1 MGQAVEVP
9 LGGGYYV
16 SDSLPLSNQRCLNL
30 YVDRPQAA
38 ALSEAILKGTP
49 GLTQIAT
56 SGVINQI
63 NRGSH
68 VKEGKPYFLNG
79 ETLYRLDKTIDSAG
93 ADVFTLVALGIIPG
107 NSRCSFADNGSQ
119 LLVLVP
125 GGNGYIINESAGTVF
140 QQITDL
146 DFTTTN
152 GKPQYVVYI
161 DSFFVVTTDAKK
173 IIKSSSNDGLIWSA
187 LDFTS
192 AEADPDAIVA
202 PIVVKNKLTITGTE
216 TIEGFDN
223 LGLSGFPFQRNGL
236 FVQKGCFAPQSLVNI
251 NDGFMFIGGGVDE
264 SPAIWTLNGS
274 TPQKVSTT
282 AIDEMLQSFSQAE
295 INASFAFSYAQSG
308 AYFVE
313 FSLPTITFVYDV
325 ISKVW
330 HERESKYVDSTGAIQ
345 TVRHRVNSIVT
356 AYGRVL
362 CGDSLDG
369 RIGVL
374 DLDVY
379 TEYTNPIIRA
389 FSLSPFADLGSSMSL
404 NSIELTTE
412 SGVGNVEKPD
422 PEVRM
427 RTSIDGKTFND
438 PISAP
443 LGKIGEYNIR
453 QIWRRLGRFPRFGV
467 LMFEF
472 SDPCK
477 FRALKLRMNVKQ
489 GAQRGR

>member
-1 MGQAVEVP
+1 MGSPVAVP

-38 ALSEAILKGTP
+38 ALSDAILKGTP

-56 SGVINQI
+56 SGVTNQA

-68 VKEGKPYFLNG
+68 VKDGKPYFLNG
-79 ETLYRLDKTIDSAG
+79 ETLYRLDRTFDGDGLEI
-93 ADVFTLVALGIIPG
+93 FTLVTLGTIPG
-107 NSRCSFADNGSQ
+107 TARCSFADNGTQ
-119 LLVLVP
+119 LLVLIP
-125 GGNGYIINESAGTVF
+125 GGNGYIINEAAGTVF
-140 QQITDL
+140 QQITDV

-152 GKPQYVVYI
+152 GLPQYVVYV

-173 IIKSSSNDGLIWSA
+173 IIKSSSNDGLTWSA
-187 LDFTS
+187 LDFAS

-202 PIVVKNKLTITGTE
+202 PIVVKNKLTIAGTE

-223 LGLSGFPFQRNGL
+223 LGLAGFPFQRNGL
-236 FVQKGCFAPQSLVNI
+236 FVQKGCFAPLSLVNI

-282 AIDEMLQSFSQAE
+282 AIDSKLQTFTQAE

-308 AYFVE
+308 AYFIE
-313 FSLPTITFVYDV
+313 FSLPSVTFVYD
-325 ISKVW
+325 IITQAW
-330 HERESKYVDSTGAIQ
+330 HERESKFIDSTGAIQ
-345 TVRHRVNSIVT
+345 TVRHRVNSLVT

-362 CGDSLDG
+362 CGDSQDG
-369 RIGVL
+369 RIGEL

-379 TEYTNPIIRA
+379 TEYDNPIIRA
-389 FSLSPFADLGSSMSL
+389 FSLSPFAALGTSMSL

-412 SGVGNVEKPD
+412 SGVGNVAQPN
-422 PEVRM
+422 PQVRM
-427 RTSIDGKTFND
+427 SSSIDGKKFND
-438 PISAP
+438 PIPAP
-443 LGKIGEYNIR
+443 LGKIGQFDVR
-453 QIWRRLGRFPRFGV
+453 QIWRRLGRFPRFGI
-467 LMFEF
+467 LLFEF

>member
-295 INASFAFSYAQSG
+295 INASFAFS
-308 AYFVE
+308 
-313 FSLPTITFVYDV
+313 
-325 ISKVW
+325 
-330 HERESKYVDSTGAIQ
+330 
-345 TVRHRVNSIVT
+345 
-356 AYGRVL
+356 
-362 CGDSLDG
+362 
-369 RIGVL
+369 
-374 DLDVY
+374 
-379 TEYTNPIIRA
+379 
-389 FSLSPFADLGSSMSL
+389 
-404 NSIELTTE
+404 
-412 SGVGNVEKPD
+412 
-422 PEVRM
+422 
-427 RTSIDGKTFND
+427 
-438 PISAP
+438 
-443 LGKIGEYNIR
+443 
-453 QIWRRLGRFPRFGV
+453 
-467 LMFEF
+467 
-472 SDPCK
+472 
-477 FRALKLRMNVKQ
+477 
-489 GAQRGR
+489 